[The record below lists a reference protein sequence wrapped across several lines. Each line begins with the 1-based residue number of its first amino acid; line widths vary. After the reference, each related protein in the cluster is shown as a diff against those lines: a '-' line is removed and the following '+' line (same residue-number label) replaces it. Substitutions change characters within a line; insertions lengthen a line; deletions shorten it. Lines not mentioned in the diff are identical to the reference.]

1 MEKTIKII
9 LAILFLL
16 CLANMPYG
24 YYQFVR
30 FLALVGFGVLAYQSY
45 LQKKEKEVIIYIVL
59 AVLFQP
65 IQKIA
70 LGRAIWNIIDVI
82 VAISLIISLF
92 NNKSKVK

>member
-1 MEKTIKII
+1 MEKTIKIT

-16 CLANMPYG
+16 CLAKMPYG
-24 YYQFVR
+24 YYQLVR

-45 LQKKEKEVIIYIVL
+45 LQKKEKEVIIYVVL

-70 LGRAIWNIIDVI
+70 FGRAIWNIIDVV
-82 VAISLIISLF
+82 VAIGLTISLF
-92 NNKSKVK
+92 NKK